1 MGLTISIDAVLASK
15 KQCRFDDVAVD
26 RPHKRE
32 VSGVTLVIG
41 EGFPIPVTVIPP
53 SADDP
58 VRSVEYRMSSDMRNY
73 HRPIV
78 PDSDRWF
85 AFQMQMVSFWRHKSE
100 SSVNDVKT
108 PLFMFAG
115 QDQNVALAFGVVGRN
130 YETEFKILEPRRN
143 RALICYMRRL
153 TVEIKRGTDLY
164 PIPDSVRG
172 EKPDGSVTEHLF
184 LRTYA
189 DTTGKPWMLV
199 LREFSGHQKSFYGIP
214 DVTTRSAM
222 APLWCSWTDWMS
234 NDVTDKVV
242 LENVREG
249 VRMGIRNYIV
259 DDGWFGPGLD
269 NEYDVELNIGDWEPE
284 PPRFPDMKGLVRRI
298 RDEGDGGYRRVTHRE
313 MGF

>member
-1 MGLTISIDAVLASK
+1 MGLTISIDAVLASN

-78 PDSDRWF
+78 PDSGRWF

-130 YETEFKILEPRRN
+130 YETEFKILEPRHN
-143 RALICYMRRL
+143 RALIFYMRRL
-153 TVEIKRGTDLY
+153 TV
-164 PIPDSVRG
+164 
-172 EKPDGSVTEHLF
+172 
-184 LRTYA
+184 
-189 DTTGKPWMLV
+189 
-199 LREFSGHQKSFYGIP
+199 
-214 DVTTRSAM
+214 
-222 APLWCSWTDWMS
+222 
-234 NDVTDKVV
+234 
-242 LENVREG
+242 
-249 VRMGIRNYIV
+249 
-259 DDGWFGPGLD
+259 
-269 NEYDVELNIGDWEPE
+269 
-284 PPRFPDMKGLVRRI
+284 
-298 RDEGDGGYRRVTHRE
+298 
-313 MGF
+313 